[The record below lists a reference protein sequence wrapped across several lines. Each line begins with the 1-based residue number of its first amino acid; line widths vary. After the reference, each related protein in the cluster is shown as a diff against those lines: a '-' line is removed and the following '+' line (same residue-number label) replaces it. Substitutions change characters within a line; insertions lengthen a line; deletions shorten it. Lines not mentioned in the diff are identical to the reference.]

1 MYKTPGFLTA
11 TSLFLLLRAKN
22 AAFIQIVVAIVNQ
35 ILSFAVALRVKSV
48 FLTSKLLIHTIPIHS

>member
-1 MYKTPGFLTA
+1 MYKIPGFSTP
-11 TSLFLLLRAKN
+11 TRLFLLLRAKN
-22 AAFIQIVVAIVNQ
+22 AAFIQIIVAIVNQ